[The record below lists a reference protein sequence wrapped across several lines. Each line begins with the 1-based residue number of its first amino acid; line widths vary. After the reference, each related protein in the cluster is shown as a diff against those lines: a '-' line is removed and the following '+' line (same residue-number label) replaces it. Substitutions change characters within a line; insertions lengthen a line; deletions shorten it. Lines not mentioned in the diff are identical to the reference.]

1 MTNFRKKLIKYY
13 NYLKENMKINL
24 LFLITSILSTY
35 LLITAFDNNIE
46 ILGYAAVTGF
56 NFSVMLIPMIIAEIK
71 GFKKNIKKIIIL
83 YFKFILSIALIG
95 ISSFTLIYLS
105 IAATQAVFLSIN
117 TVTRF
122 ANNIS
127 FIFALYLG
135 LEGLILFL
143 TAFII
148 LVYLFFKKM
157 TIFNS
162 IKYSRKFTKKRI
174 LVHFLNCIG
183 VVLLGAP
190 LLYGASKLDIT
201 SILFSTFCISY
212 FVLIFTYIIFDIKDE
227 LDYIDEIFKIDIEK
241 KKRKTPLWKSI
252 KEIYIREKN
261 DIVTGFK
268 NKFNKYSTN
277 KQEEIKKEKEK
288 TKKSNKKSNKKER

>member
-35 LLITAFDNNIE
+35 LLITAFDNNVE

-71 GFKKNIKKIIIL
+71 GFKNNIKNIIIL
-83 YFKFILSIALIG
+83 YLKFIISVALIG
-95 ISSFTLIYLS
+95 IASFSLIYLS
-105 IAATQAVFLSIN
+105 IAATQAVFLTVN

-127 FIFALYLG
+127 FILALYLG

-143 TAFII
+143 TAPII
-148 LVYLFFKKM
+148 IVYLFFKKM
-157 TIFNS
+157 TILNC

-174 LVHFLNCIG
+174 LSHFLNCIG

-190 LLYGASKLDIT
+190 ILYSASKFDLT
-201 SILFSTFCISY
+201 SILFSIFCISY
-212 FVLIFTYIIFDIKDE
+212 FTLVFTYIIFDIKDE
-227 LDYIDEIFKIDIEK
+227 LDYIDEIFKIDAEK
-241 KKRKTPLWKSI
+241 KKQKTPLWKSI
-252 KEIYIREKN
+252 KNIYIREKTEII
-261 DIVTGFK
+261 DAIK
-268 NKFNKYSTN
+268 KKFNNNLTN
-277 KQEEIKKEKEK
+277 EGKNNTN
-288 TKKSNKKSNKKER
+288 TKKSNRKLNKKEK